1 MIRTGFV
8 SNSSSS
14 SYLIYFG
21 KELENKEELREFLT
35 DLTKVA
41 EIADYCYQDMLDESI
56 KETSN
61 KDFKKKLKE
70 YKKQHITEDV
80 IVDELFRRYGPCEE
94 NDYIFS
100 AIDDE
105 RYDIDNEFLSTMF
118 KSVPPYML
126 GIIWLEDD
134 GHGFPPNEYIPYFLK
149 SNGWIHKL
157 LENTHYLSFYD

>member
-21 KELENKEELREFLT
+21 KELENKEELREFLN
-35 DLTKVA
+35 DLTKVT
-41 EIADYCYQDMLDESI
+41 EIADFCYQDMLNESI

-61 KDFKKKLKE
+61 KDFKKKLRE

-80 IVDELFRRYGPCEE
+80 IVGELFRRYGPCEE

-118 KSVPPYML
+118 KSVPPHML
-126 GIIWLEDD
+126 GTIWLEDD
-134 GHGFPPNEYIPYFLK
+134 SHGFEPHNYLPYFLK

-157 LENTHYLSFYD
+157 LENTHYLAFYD